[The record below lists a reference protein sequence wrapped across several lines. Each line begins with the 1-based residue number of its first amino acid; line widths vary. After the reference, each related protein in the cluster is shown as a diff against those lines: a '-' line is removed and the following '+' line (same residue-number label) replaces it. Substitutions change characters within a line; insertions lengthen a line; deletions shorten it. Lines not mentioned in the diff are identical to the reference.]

1 MKTYITLLLCC
12 CFTVFGFSQSITDI
26 EYFYNTDPGIGNATQ
41 ITANANTGNLTQ
53 TLSLPVP
60 IALSGFNTLYVRTKD
75 DANVWSLYDHR
86 TFYIVEDILVGATNI
101 AAAEYF
107 INTDPGFGN
116 ADPIAINANTGN
128 VTQTLSLPIN
138 DTNLIGFN
146 TLYIRTQDDLGVWSL
161 YEHKIF
167 YISEDLTGTT
177 ATNIVAA
184 EYFINTD
191 PGFGNADPIAINANT
206 GNVTQTL
213 SLSLDT
219 NLLGFNTLYI
229 RTQDDLGIWSL
240 YDTRLFYIYE
250 EQIIAPIVAAEYFY
264 DVDPGFGNGTA
275 GTITPTGNPDEYTID
290 LSTNDVLPCDLHDF
304 YIRLQNQDGT
314 WSLYDYGVDVD
325 VYDDAD
331 PTIVVFPNIT
341 VELDANG
348 QAAPFT
354 IADVNNGTFDD
365 CELVSVVMNPVTANY
380 TCANLGANTV
390 TVTATDA
397 EAKVS
402 TQDVTITVVDLINP
416 VAVSQNITVQ
426 LDANG
431 NVSITPSQIENGS
444 TDNCSITSSSL
455 DITNFTCAN
464 LGANT
469 VQFTV
474 TDSSANSNTTSAIVT
489 VEDSVNPTAITQNV
503 TVQLDASGNVTITP
517 DDVDLSTDNC
527 SIVSNSLDITSF
539 TCANLGA
546 NTVTLTVTD
555 QSTNSNSATAI
566 VTVEDSV
573 NPTVVTQNI
582 TVQLD
587 ASGNASIT
595 PSQIENGST
604 DNCSISS
611 SSLDITSFTCSDLG
625 NNTVTLSVTDQSN
638 NTGTTT
644 AIVTVEDS
652 VNPTAITQNL
662 TVQLDASGNVTITPD
677 DVDLSTDNCSI
688 VSNSLDITSFTCANL
703 GANTVT
709 LTVTDQSTNSNSATA
724 IVTVEDSVNPTVV
737 TQNITVQ
744 LDASGNASI
753 TPSQIENGSTDNCS
767 ISSSSLDITS
777 FTCSDVGN
785 NTVTLS
791 VTDQSNNTGA
801 TTAIV
806 TVEDSVNPT
815 VNGQD
820 ITINLGSQS
829 SISITADDV
838 DDGSFDNCGF
848 TLSIDIDTFTEIG
861 QFPVELTITD
871 ASGNQSSVTVI
882 VTVINETLSIEE
894 IEVDSKSITLYPIPA
909 VDMLHISTN
918 HQIDTIDLFDIAGKR
933 LKQIKNPSM
942 TINVSDLPTGMYFMN
957 FYIESSIVTKKI
969 IKQ

>member
-566 VTVEDSV
+566 
-573 NPTVVTQNI
+573 I
-582 TVQLD
+582 
-587 ASGNASIT
+587 
-595 PSQIENGST
+595 
-604 DNCSISS
+604 
-611 SSLDITSFTCSDLG
+611 
-625 NNTVTLSVTDQSN
+625 
-638 NTGTTT
+638 
-644 AIVTVEDS
+644 
-652 VNPTAITQNL
+652 
-662 TVQLDASGNVTITPD
+662 
-677 DVDLSTDNCSI
+677 
-688 VSNSLDITSFTCANL
+688 
-703 GANTVT
+703 
-709 LTVTDQSTNSNSATA
+709 
-724 IVTVEDSVNPTVV
+724 TVEDSVNPTVV